1 MSKYHVEQDITL
13 CIGCL
18 ACEAACK
25 DKNNVPAGSFY
36 CRMIPVGPRMIRN
49 IPVVNHVY
57 MACFHCEKPWCVDA
71 CPTGAMQKR
80 DKDGIVFV
88 DADRCIGCKACI
100 KACAWG
106 VPQWNAE
113 TGKVGKCDLC
123 MDRIDRGLKPACVTK
138 CTTGSLKF
146 LLPNEASD
154 MKRREFAETMLKQD

>member
-1 MSKYHVEQDITL
+1 MSKYFVEQDLTL

-25 DKNNVPAGSFY
+25 DKNKVPQGSFY
-36 CRMIPVGPRMIRN
+36 CKMIPVGPRDIN
-49 IPVVNHVY
+49 GVPVVSHVY

-88 DADRCIGCKACI
+88 DPDLCIGCKACI
-100 KACAWG
+100 KACPWG
-106 VPQWNAE
+106 VPQWNSE

-123 MDRIDRGLKPACVTK
+123 KDRLDRGLKPACVTA
-138 CTTGSLKF
+138 CTTSSLSF
-146 LLPNEASD
+146 VTPEEASR
-154 MKRREFAETMLKQD
+154 KRRSDWADAMLRYR